1 MLEIVITR
9 GGKDLVALPLH
20 QQVLRIGRSETN
32 DLCLPEQSVSRH
44 QCLLACQD
52 DAVEME
58 DKSGRGTVV
67 DGRPLRKAKLQP
79 GAEINF
85 GSLTAVLREVT
96 QAPAAPT
103 VVSSG
108 DTMVIQSNAP
118 TSEELV
124 LTGTCGKRRIKTP
137 LGGQVLTLGQDPS
150 NDIILDDNYV
160 SAFHCR
166 LFRKGSA
173 WFVADLDSTN
183 GTRVNGVTVSEARL
197 EAGAT
202 LSLGKVEMRLVNAR
216 EKPADNGF
224 QGLLSQDPAM
234 RPVFATIKRA
244 APTNETILITGE
256 SGTGKEVVAQACYR
270 LSQRAHK
277 PLVALNC
284 AAISKE
290 LMESELFGHEKGA
303 FTGAQARRT
312 GLMEE
317 AHQGTMFLDEIGELA
332 LDLQAKLLRA
342 LESGEIRRVG
352 SNQPLSV
359 DVRVLAATHRSLPQR
374 VQEGEFREDLY
385 YRVCVIEIQLPPLR
399 QRPRDIP
406 LLANYFL
413 EQVTGQT
420 EPKSFSEKA
429 METLQQYRFPG
440 NVRELKHIVTRAAI
454 LCEGRQ
460 IDPRHL
466 TFAPPTL
473 SDRVAESKLYR
484 QNKTLREVESEAIR
498 ETLAFH
504 DGNQRAAART
514 LGIARSTLVAKMEK
528 YGIDS
533 KSF

>member
-1 MLEIVITR
+1 MFEIVITR

-20 QQVLRIGRSETN
+20 QQTLRIGRSETN

-44 QCLLACQD
+44 QCLLTCQD
-52 DAVEME
+52 DGVEME

-67 DGRPLRKAKLQP
+67 GGRPVRKARLQP
-79 GAEINF
+79 GTEISF

-96 QAPAAPT
+96 QAQATPT
-103 VVSSG
+103 VVSGG
-108 DTMVIQSNAP
+108 DTMVIKANGPAS
-118 TSEELV
+118 SELL
-124 LTGTCGKRRIKTP
+124 LTGTSGKRRIRTP
-137 LGGQVLTLGQDPS
+137 LRGQVLTLGQDPS

-166 LFRKGSA
+166 LFRKGDD

-183 GTRVNGVTVSEARL
+183 GTRVNGVTVTEARL
-197 EAGAT
+197 EAGAV
-202 LSLGKVEMRLVNAR
+202 LSLGKVDLRLVEPQ
-216 EKPADNGF
+216 EKPTSSF
-224 QGLLSQDPAM
+224 EGLISQDPAM
-234 RPVFATIKRA
+234 RPVFTTIERA
-244 APTNETILITGE
+244 APTDETILITGE

-270 LSQRAHK
+270 LSRRAQK

-303 FTGAQARRT
+303 FTGAQTKRT

-352 SNQPLSV
+352 SNQPLMV
-359 DVRVLAATHRSLPQR
+359 NVRVLAATHRSLPER
-374 VQEGEFREDLY
+374 VQQGEFREDLY
-385 YRVCVIEIQLPPLR
+385 YRICVIEIHLPPLR
-399 QRPRDIP
+399 KRPRDIP

-413 EQVTGQT
+413 EQATSQT
-420 EPKSFSEKA
+420 EPKMLTEKA
-429 METLQQYRFPG
+429 LEELAQYRFPG

-454 LCEGRQ
+454 LCEGQQ
-460 IDPRHL
+460 IEPRHL

-473 SDRVAESKLYR
+473 ADRVAESKLYR
-484 QNKTLREVESEAIR
+484 QNKTLREVEIEAIR
-498 ETLAFH
+498 ETLASH

-514 LGIARSTLVAKMEK
+514 LGLARSTLISKMEK
-528 YGIDS
+528 YGIDP
-533 KSF
+533 KTF